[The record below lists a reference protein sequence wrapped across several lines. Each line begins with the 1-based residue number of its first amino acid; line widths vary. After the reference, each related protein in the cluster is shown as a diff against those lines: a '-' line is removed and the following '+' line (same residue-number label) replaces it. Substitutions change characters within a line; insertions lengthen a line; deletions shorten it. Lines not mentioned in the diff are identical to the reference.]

1 MRKSGESRQL
11 PIIGVLVSRRTI
23 ANLNSQ
29 RTSNHMRLL
38 RQANEV
44 VKARLFFFAVSS
56 VNSSIDKVVGTYWDA
71 KAMRWKQQSF
81 PLPNVLYVR
90 GGGDQ
95 RILDALVNEVRKK
108 GVVINYPPFDKWT
121 VFQNLSRQDYMKD
134 YLPETVL
141 YRSEEDLKA
150 MLAKYDEIYLKPSR
164 GRKGRN
170 VIRIRRDGKDF
181 HLSFFVDWGPGR
193 GLKQFNIS
201 GLESVVK
208 YITSLYRGNLFLVQQ
223 AIDLV
228 TYNEKLV
235 DLRAEMVRNS
245 AGQVEIIG
253 VAARIGG
260 YQSPI
265 TTHSMVTS
273 LDYYLSAICNYSR
286 TEIHAV
292 KEKIREFLIAA
303 YRHIELLTGRYGEIG
318 IDFGIDKQGKLWFI
332 ECNSQ
337 SAKVSLAKAYGTE
350 AVYKSFLA
358 VLSYGVYAHRQR
370 QRAKHI
376 RHIAKAMDV
385 KGSSVF
391 LN

>member
-164 GRKGRN
+164 GRKGAMSSGSG
-170 VIRIRRDGKDF
+170 RDGKDF

-193 GLKQFNIS
+193 GLKQFNNFRPGVCCKIYNQF
-201 GLESVVK
+201 V
-208 YITSLYRGNLFLVQQ
+208 RGNLFLVSRPS
-223 AIDLV
+223 
-228 TYNEKLV
+228 TW
-235 DLRAEMVRNS
+235 
-245 AGQVEIIG
+245 
-253 VAARIGG
+253 
-260 YQSPI
+260 SPI
-265 TTHSMVTS
+265 MRSWS
-273 LDYYLSAICNYSR
+273 ICGQ
-286 TEIHAV
+286 
-292 KEKIREFLIAA
+292 K
-303 YRHIELLTGRYGEIG
+303 
-318 IDFGIDKQGKLWFI
+318 W
-332 ECNSQ
+332 
-337 SAKVSLAKAYGTE
+337 
-350 AVYKSFLA
+350 
-358 VLSYGVYAHRQR
+358 
-370 QRAKHI
+370 
-376 RHIAKAMDV
+376 
-385 KGSSVF
+385 
-391 LN
+391 